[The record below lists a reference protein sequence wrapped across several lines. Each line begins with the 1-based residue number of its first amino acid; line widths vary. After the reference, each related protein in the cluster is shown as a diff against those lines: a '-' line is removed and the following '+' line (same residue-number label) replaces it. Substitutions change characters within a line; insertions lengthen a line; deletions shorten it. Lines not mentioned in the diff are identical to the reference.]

1 LIGHTYWAPLVELLQ
16 QMVTRH
22 TIDAAD
28 LKLLL
33 VTDDLDAVVLHIER
47 NAVQR
52 FGLRRPRPSRWL
64 GESGVVPAASR

>member
-1 LIGHTYWAPLVELLQ
+1 
-16 QMVTRH
+16 MVTRH

-33 VTDDLDAVVLHIER
+33 VTDDLDAVISHIER

-52 FGLRRPRPSRWL
+52 FGLVGLTPSRWL
-64 GESGVVPAASR
+64 GERGVVPAASR